1 MYVLSCPMPCRAATP
16 ILRQLTPDTPLDL
29 NINLSDGET
38 CAMGGN
44 AHARDVMTL
53 L

>member
-1 MYVLSCPMPCRAATP
+1 M
-16 ILRQLTPDTPLDL
+16 TPDTPLDL

-38 CAMGGN
+38 CTQRGE
-44 AHARDVMTL
+44 ARAQDVMTL

>member
-1 MYVLSCPMPCRAATP
+1 MMP

-29 NINLSDGET
+29 NMNLSDGET
-38 CAMGGN
+38 CAQGRNTHN
-44 AHARDVMTL
+44 AHAQDIMTL

>member
-1 MYVLSCPMPCRAATP
+1 MP

-38 CAMGGN
+38 CVQGGTTRN
-44 AHARDVMTL
+44 AHAQDVMTL

>member
-1 MYVLSCPMPCRAATP
+1 M
-16 ILRQLTPDTPLDL
+16 TPDTPLDL

-38 CAMGGN
+38 CTQGPN
-44 AHARDVMTL
+44 ARAQDVMTL

>member
-1 MYVLSCPMPCRAATP
+1 MP

-29 NINLSDGET
+29 NINLSDGQT
-38 CAMGGN
+38 CAQSANAHN
-44 AHARDVMTL
+44 AHAQDVMTL

>member
-1 MYVLSCPMPCRAATP
+1 MP

-29 NINLSDGET
+29 NINLSDSQT
-38 CAMGGN
+38 CAQSAN
-44 AHARDVMTL
+44 AHSTHAQDVMTL

>member
-1 MYVLSCPMPCRAATP
+1 MP

-29 NINLSDGET
+29 HINLSDGET
-38 CAMGGN
+38 CAQSGN
-44 AHARDVMTL
+44 PHAQDVMTL